1 MSGKTTDLLNSNYI
15 IDGVQMA
22 LTPARMLRECMV
34 EPPLEPDGDAPALAD
49 EREDPAP
56 DNHSYDENLIERYAQ
71 LVNYLEKRE
80 LPIPFA
86 GPYSAGKVAQALID
100 AIWMNGHFRL
110 GDLTLKADWKWN
122 DKEIGLP
129 AAFYSSVEEVC
140 SYIDALGVKIEK
152 YSLTSGAPAV
162 SFKAST
168 VAEVDDE
175 EITEEESLLRDL
187 PYRTVNPRMSRR
199 RKVATG
205 FTPEA
210 QDWILY
216 IPFDPCD
223 FRLGGSTLSQALHTT
238 PSIAPDIQD
247 ADYFMDCY
255 EVVRELVEDGVVKA
269 AATVGEGGL
278 MMALRSLSGITG
290 ADVCIRDICKAY
302 GDESP
307 VRVLFSEVPGVVI
320 QIADIDY
327 DYVDAEL
334 ILQDVVYY
342 PIGHPTPGKPGVNLT
357 GKVEIPQILESL
369 LNTLEG
375 ED

>member
-1 MSGKTTDLLNSNYI
+1 MSGKADLLNSNYI

-22 LTPARMLRECMV
+22 LTPQKMLRECMV
-34 EPPLEPDGDAPALAD
+34 EPPLEPDGDAPTLAD

-56 DNHSYDENLIERYAQ
+56 DNYSYDESLIERYAQ
-71 LVNYLEKRE
+71 LIQYLEKRE

-86 GPYSAGKVAQALID
+86 GSYSAGKVAQALLD

-110 GDLTLKADWKWN
+110 GDLSLKAEWKWN

-129 AAFYSSVEEVC
+129 AAFYNSVEEAC

-152 YSLTSGAPAV
+152 YSVTGGVPSVA
-162 SFKAST
+162 FKAST
-168 VAEVDDE
+168 VAEVDDD

-199 RKVATG
+199 RKVAASLV
-205 FTPEA
+205 PEPS
-210 QDWILY
+210 DWLLY

-223 FRLGGSTLSQALHTT
+223 FRLGGSALSQALHTT
-238 PSIAPDIQD
+238 PSTAPDIQD
-247 ADYFMDCY
+247 ADYFIDCY

-269 AATVGEGGL
+269 GATVGEGGL
-278 MMALRSLSGITG
+278 MMALRTLATANG

-302 GDESP
+302 GDEKP
-307 VRVLFSEVPGVVI
+307 VRVLFGEVPGVVI

-334 ILQDVVYY
+334 ILQDVVYF
-342 PIGHPTPGKPGVNLT
+342 PIGHPVPGKPGVQLSD
-357 GKVEIPQILESL
+357 KVEIPQILESL